1 MSFKCGD
8 KLMYYAP
15 NGNGKGDE
23 CCFIEADNGI
33 AKVISLKDKCLKF
46 VDYQFLS
53 ATSGYKGT
61 KPELLI
67 KGFRLKSGK
76 TTFIL
81 SKAAGLHRQ
90 KVPFLLISNE
100 LGIPYLVNKFKEVR
114 QAQDSIDD
122 IRQSWD
128 GCYFISKSDISND
141 EIFDICESY
150 KKSFGIKVL
159 LFDYIRNTNPIGY
172 GDNSGRTISI
182 LESITTDLGID
193 VIATKQIYQYEI

>member
-15 NGNGKGDE
+15 NQHGEGEE
-23 CCFIEADNGI
+23 CCFIEANNGM
-33 AKVISLKDKCLKF
+33 AKVIFLKDQCLKF

-53 ATSGYKGT
+53 ATNGYKNT

-67 KGFRLKSGK
+67 QDFRAKSGK
-76 TTFIL
+76 TSFIL
-81 SKAAGLHRQ
+81 SKAVGLHRQ
-90 KVPFLLISNE
+90 KVPFLLISND

-114 QAQDSIDD
+114 QEQDKIDD
-122 IRQSWD
+122 IRENWD
-128 GCYFISKSDISND
+128 GCYFISKSDVSND

-150 KKSFGIKVL
+150 KKSFGIQVL

-172 GDNSGRTISI
+172 VDNSGRTISI
-182 LESITTDLGID
+182 LESITIDLGID
-193 VIATKQIYQYEI
+193 VIATKQSQST

>member
-15 NGNGKGDE
+15 NENGRGDE
-23 CCFIEADNGI
+23 CYFIEADNGI

-46 VDYQFLS
+46 VDYQCLS

-67 KGFRLKSGK
+67 KEFSRKSGK

-81 SKAAGLHRQ
+81 SQAVELH
-90 KVPFLLISNE
+90 KKNVPCLVISNE
-100 LGIPYLVNKFKEVR
+100 MDILYLVDRFKELW
-114 QAQDSIDD
+114 QEQYNIDD
-122 IRQSWD
+122 IGKNGSS
-128 GCYFISKSDISND
+128 CYFVCEPNISND
-141 EIFDICESY
+141 RIFEICKSY
-150 KKSFGIKVL
+150 KQAFGIKVL

-182 LESITTDLGID
+182 LESITVDLGID
-193 VIATKQIYQYEI
+193 VIATKQMQPT

>member
-15 NGNGKGDE
+15 NENGKGEE

-46 VDYQFLS
+46 VDYQCLS
-53 ATSGYKGT
+53 ATSGYKDT
-61 KPELLI
+61 KPKLLI
-67 KGFRLKSGK
+67 KEFRMKSGK
-76 TTFIL
+76 TSFIL
-81 SKAAGLHRQ
+81 SQAAELHRQ

-100 LGIPYLVNKFKEVR
+100 LGITYIVNQLQKRR
-114 QAQDSIDD
+114 QKQDSIDD
-122 IRQSWD
+122 IKKSWD
-128 GCYFISKSDISND
+128 CCYFISKSDISND

-182 LESITTDLGID
+182 LESITADLGID
-193 VIATKQIYQYEI
+193 VIATKQMQPT